1 MKMDRRQRLVEI
13 FQDTVRWYTEDPDLI
28 AASRMSYQLT
38 RLYQPDEYPDL
49 PDNPQKTCQV
59 IVSPQRTFEAAAHA
73 KAKNPS
79 SRIAVLNFA
88 SAVKPGGGVVHG
100 SSAQEECLCRCSTLY
115 YALDNKM
122 LWANYYNVNRAA
134 QNVLHTDA
142 CIYSPSIVVF
152 KTDDSFPER
161 MPKEQWFI
169 VDVISCA
176 APNLRQTPGNPYNPE
191 GGDHVLLSPEEQ
203 YHLHLKRAMHI
214 FHVAASKSVDT
225 LILGAVGCGAFYNNP
240 WAVAR
245 AYDKALEAYSCYFDL
260 VEFAVYCNP
269 YDQENYQAFMNTIHQ
284 HK

>member
-1 MKMDRRQRLVEI
+1 MMMDRRQRLAEI

-134 QNVLHTDA
+134 QNGCIRTLASIHRVLS
-142 CIYSPSIVVF
+142 YS
-152 KTDDSFPER
+152 K
-161 MPKEQWFI
+161 Q
-169 VDVISCA
+169 
-176 APNLRQTPGNPYNPE
+176 
-191 GGDHVLLSPEEQ
+191 
-203 YHLHLKRAMHI
+203 
-214 FHVAASKSVDT
+214 
-225 LILGAVGCGAFYNNP
+225 
-240 WAVAR
+240 
-245 AYDKALEAYSCYFDL
+245 
-260 VEFAVYCNP
+260 
-269 YDQENYQAFMNTIHQ
+269 TIHSL
-284 HK
+284 KECRKNNGSLLM